1 MGRDR
6 QPFDH
11 EIDWY
16 LNYAEGDLGLHGTLQ
31 STVSTLELGGPAN
44 IGAAACEVPD
54 ARVDAATKQRRIR
67 RLWDRLPSHVRSV
80 LTAYYDRSRPI
91 PKVIESE
98 LGQGARLALASLP
111 TGEIDRCAKACHW
124 LATHPTAHRYDEGE
138 GRQHHDVVQ
147 DARAKVRVIAVTAHK
162 VLEAERDLIED
173 EKRDGVSR

>member
-6 QPFDH
+6 QPYDH

-44 IGAAACEVPD
+44 IGAANCEVPD
-54 ARVDAATKQRRIR
+54 ARLAAATKQRRIR
-67 RLWDRLPSHVRSV
+67 RLWDRLTPDVRSV
-80 LTAYYDRSRPI
+80 LVSYYDRSRPI
-91 PKVIESE
+91 PSVIESE
-98 LGQGARLALASLP
+98 LGQGARLALTVLP
-111 TGEIDRCAKACHW
+111 TNEIDRCAKACHW

-138 GRQHHDVVQ
+138 GRGHHDVVQ
-147 DARAKVRVIAVTAHK
+147 DARTKTRLIAIAAHRS
-162 VLEAERDLIED
+162 LDAERDLVED